1 MGKKARPAGAASGR
15 PRRGT
20 PTFPLAAAAAA
31 VVAVACAVGWSVYR
45 GVPPKAAGAPEEAAS
60 AGCANIR
67 TDAECAAWADAGQCD
82 TNSGYMQLQCA
93 AACTTC
99 SALDAVDA
107 SGRTPLVRAVVDG
120 QADTVEKLLAA
131 GAAVGVALHWAC
143 ALGRLEA
150 VRALLRGGAPVDAR
164 DGESKTPLMVAS
176 MQGHDGAVAALL
188 AAGAAVEA
196 EDPFGN
202 RALHIASYHGRAEAA
217 RLLSGAGAA
226 VEARDAQGVTP
237 SLQAAG

>member
-1 MGKKARPAGAASGR
+1 MS
-15 PRRGT
+15 
-20 PTFPLAAAAAA
+20 AA
-31 VVAVACAVGWSVYR
+31 VS
-45 GVPPKAAGAPEEAAS
+45 
-60 AGCANIR
+60 
-67 TDAECAAWADAGQCD
+67 
-82 TNSGYMQLQCA
+82 
-93 AACTTC
+93 
-99 SALDAVDA
+99 
-107 SGRTPLVRAVVDG
+107 
-120 QADTVEKLLAA
+120 
-131 GAAVGVALHWAC
+131 
-143 ALGRLEA
+143 
-150 VRALLRGGAPVDAR
+150 DAR